1 MCMFLCVQVC
11 VCVCATHAFC
21 NPFTLQHVY
30 FSKRVLCNTCTLQ
43 QVHFTTCATHA
54 IRNMCN
60 LLHVQFATQVNC
72 NMRILQDMQFSTTT
86 ICNMCNFQDMQ
97 FARHAIC
104 STCNLQCN
112 MHNAMCKNTPISTVE
127 VMRAYLVSRVVP
139 HLRGDRG
146 SVSCHSPSSLEG
158 GCPSSAEVIEDTEDF
173 IQLQG
178 LL

>member
-1 MCMFLCVQVC
+1 MGERFLKLSFQR
-11 VCVCATHAFC
+11 F
-21 NPFTLQHVY
+21 LL
-30 FSKRVLCNTCTLQ
+30 LC
-43 QVHFTTCATHA
+43 
-54 IRNMCN
+54 NMCN

-127 VMRAYLVSRVVP
+127 VKRAYLVSRVVP
-139 HLRGDRG
+139 HLRGERG
-146 SVSCHSPSSLEG
+146 WVSCHSSRSLEG
-158 GCPSSAEVIEDTEDF
+158 GCPSSQEVIEDTEDF
-173 IQLQG
+173 IQLQR